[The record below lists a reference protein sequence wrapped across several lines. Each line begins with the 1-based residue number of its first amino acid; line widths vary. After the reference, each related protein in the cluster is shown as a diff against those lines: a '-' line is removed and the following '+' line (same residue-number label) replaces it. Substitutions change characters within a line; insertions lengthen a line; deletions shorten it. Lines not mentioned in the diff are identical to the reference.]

1 MALSDVSILKGLKN
15 LTVYDRD
22 TRVPKYILRVASEMS
37 IEPKVEEDE
46 LKIGGVVW
54 DSDIK
59 ESSYE
64 LKFTAYEY
72 PVAVVE
78 HMTGGIKTT
87 HSSNAAGEVIDEEN
101 VNGTTAYDTI
111 TGVAAVALS
120 GTADV
125 KWGEYVVYAKTAT
138 TVSVYAMSNVS
149 FNDGTDEDY
158 TDDTLLIADDLTI
171 SNGANTQLTSFGIY
185 FTGGSAVSMTIGDTF
200 RFRVRRPNKAGYKLV
215 VGGLNTEWD
224 DVGIIGI
231 PNKKKDTYRLI
242 DVFKVKISGM
252 PLSMK
257 DGEYSSYQ
265 VTAKLQYDSAKSGY
279 FEVISE

>member
-46 LKIGGVVW
+46 LKVGGVVW

-59 ESSYE
+59 EASYE

-87 HSSNAAGEVIDEEN
+87 YVSDASGEVVDEEN
-101 VNGTTAYDTI
+101 VNGITAYSAT
-111 TGVAAVALS
+111 TGISAVALS
-120 GTADV
+120 GTTEA
-125 KWGEYVVYAKTAT
+125 KWGEYVVKAKTAS

-158 TDDTLLIADDLTI
+158 TDDTLLIADDLSI
-171 SNGANTQLTSFGIY
+171 SNSGDTQVPNFGFY
-185 FTGGSAVSMTIGDTF
+185 FTGGSAVAMTIGDTF
-200 RFRVRRPNKAGYKLV
+200 RFRIRRPNKSGYKVV
-215 VGGLNTEWD
+215 VGGLNTEWE
-224 DVGIIGI
+224 DVGIIGV
-231 PNKKKDTYRLI
+231 PAKKKDIYRMI
-242 DVFKVKISGM
+242 DVFKVKISGL
-252 PLSMK
+252 PYSLK

-265 VTAKLQYDSAKSGY
+265 VTAKLQYDSSKGGY
-279 FEVISE
+279 FELISE

>member
-101 VNGTTAYDTI
+101 VNGTTAYDTT

-200 RFRVRRPNKAGYKLV
+200 RFRVRRPNKSGYKLV

>member
-101 VNGTTAYDTI
+101 VNGTTAYDTT

-149 FNDGTDEDY
+149 FNDGKDEDY

-200 RFRVRRPNKAGYKLV
+200 RFRVRRPNKSGYKLV